1 MARLHLFKKLKER
14 LIARLEKWIA
24 ALQEKAI
31 ELNFELLEAKGF
43 IVLKDIQ
50 LKKEIP
56 STFVSYFLIGP
67 HSLICMDV
75 RNWNAKNSTV
85 HFLNLSQKNNIC
97 IGLLSL
103 PCL

>member
-1 MARLHLFKKLKER
+1 MARLHLFKKLKEK
-14 LIARLEKWIA
+14 LVARLEKWIA

-75 RNWNAKNSTV
+75 RNWKGKLEGDPT
-85 HFLNLSQKNNIC
+85 
-97 IGLLSL
+97 SL
-103 PCL
+103 TWKKINENGS

>member
-1 MARLHLFKKLKER
+1 MARLHLFKKLKEK
-14 LIARLEKWIA
+14 LVARLEKWIA

-56 STFVSYFLIGP
+56 STFVSYFLIDLTPLFAWMSVTG
-67 HSLICMDV
+67 
-75 RNWNAKNSTV
+75 KE
-85 HFLNLSQKNNIC
+85 NLKEI
-97 IGLLSL
+97 L
-103 PCL
+103 PP